1 MEQIEDIKRT
11 LDSLGQYV
19 KKLEKI
25 IENQQEIINELI
37 DKVYKLL

>member
-11 LDSLGQYV
+11 LDSLAKYV
-19 KKLEKI
+19 QKLEKI
-25 IENQQEIINELI
+25 IEHQQEIINELI

>member
-1 MEQIEDIKRT
+1 MEQIEDIKRM
-11 LDSLGQYV
+11 LDNLGQYV